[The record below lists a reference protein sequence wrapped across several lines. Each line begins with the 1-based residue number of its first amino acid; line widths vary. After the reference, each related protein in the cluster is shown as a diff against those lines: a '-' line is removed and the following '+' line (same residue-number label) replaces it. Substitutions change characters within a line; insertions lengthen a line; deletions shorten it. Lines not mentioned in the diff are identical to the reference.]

1 MTNFLECLTFR
12 RNGYQPIGF
21 QRSLFGIRHLQCFL
35 LFLCL
40 TVAYA
45 LRVNLSVAIVA
56 MTNANSTNPDF
67 PEYTWN
73 EKTKSLLLSSFFWGY
88 IITQIP
94 GGAIAQKYGAKYCLL
109 IGLLLCSLMAILT
122 PYFAAI
128 GDWPLV
134 CALRVVQGLC
144 QGVLFPSVHT
154 LISKWAPVDERGKLG
169 TYTYSGTQFG
179 TVLML
184 GSSGVIASSSAGW
197 PGIFY
202 ISGAVGVLWS
212 IVWYFYGASTP
223 AESKSI
229 SVEERKFIETSIG
242 STPNTVKPKTP
253 WLAIFTSI
261 PFYSL
266 IFVHCAHN
274 WGFWTLLTE
283 IPTYMANILKKD
295 IKSNAVLS
303 ALPYFV
309 MCLLCYVFSFI
320 ADLLFKRG
328 LSLSTSRKVFNTIG
342 QWGPAVALIGLG
354 YTTDATLA
362 IVLLTITVGIN
373 SATYLGFQM
382 NHIDLS
388 PNFAGTLMGIT
399 NCAANV
405 MSIIAPLV
413 VGFIVTDEEN
423 AFQWRIVFFISAAF
437 FFTGNLLFCLFGK
450 TEVQPW
456 NNGPVSRRQ
465 STREAENGTARNGP
479 VEST

>member
-1 MTNFLECLTFR
+1 
-12 RNGYQPIGF
+12 
-21 QRSLFGIRHLQCFL
+21 
-35 LFLCL
+35 
-40 TVAYA
+40 
-45 LRVNLSVAIVA
+45 
-56 MTNANSTNPDF
+56 
-67 PEYTWN
+67 
-73 EKTKSLLLSSFFWGY
+73 
-88 IITQIP
+88 
-94 GGAIAQKYGAKYCLL
+94 
-109 IGLLLCSLMAILT
+109 MAILT
-122 PYFAAI
+122 PIFAAI

-202 ISGAVGVLWS
+202 ISGAAGVLWS
-212 IVWYFYGASTP
+212 IVWFFYGASTP
-223 AESKSI
+223 GESKAI
-229 SVEERKFIETSIG
+229 SAEERKFIETSIG
-242 STPNTVKPKTP
+242 STDETIKPKTP
-253 WLAIFTSI
+253 WAAIFTSV

-283 IPTYMANILKKD
+283 IPTYMAKILKKD
-295 IKSNAVLS
+295 IKSNAILS

-320 ADLLFKRG
+320 ADVMFKKG
-328 LSLSTSRKVFNTIG
+328 IVNLNTSRKIFNTIG
-342 QWGPAVALIGLG
+342 QWGPGIALIALG

-413 VGFIVTDEEN
+413 VGFIVTDEVCS
-423 AFQWRIVFFISAAF
+423 FVTFVFTF
-437 FFTGNLLFCLFGK
+437 LQRFCLILGK
-450 TEVQPW
+450 R
-456 NNGPVSRRQ
+456 S
-465 STREAENGTARNGP
+465 AMENRILHFSWILLHG
-479 VEST
+479 